1 MEQCCQFL
9 ELKDYPIVV
18 NEELKEQWKN
28 KQVFDSYALPLLKL
42 ANPSAHPLT
51 LSTLL
56 RAKWFEVM
64 NTETTGSSSYGD
76 NGNGEKNNEKS
87 DHYQQN
93 NNILTGQIEEKP
105 STAVK
110 RISLNINY

>member
-64 NTETTGSSSYGD
+64 NTETAGSGFS
-76 NGNGEKNNEKS
+76 GENKEERDDYQKNNS
-87 DHYQQN
+87 AD
-93 NNILTGQIEEKP
+93 QIEGKP
-105 STAVK
+105 STAMK

>member
-64 NTETTGSSSYGD
+64 NTETTGSSSYED
-76 NGNGEKNNEKS
+76 NGNGEKNKEKS

-93 NNILTGQIEEKP
+93 NKILTGQIEEKP

>member
-64 NTETTGSSSYGD
+64 NTETAGSSSYGD

-87 DHYQQN
+87 DNYQQN
-93 NNILTGQIEEKP
+93 NSTLSDQIEGKP
-105 STAVK
+105 STAMK

>member
-64 NTETTGSSSYGD
+64 NTETADSCSSGD
-76 NGNGEKNNEKS
+76 NGEKNNEKS
-87 DHYQQN
+87 YQQN
-93 NNILTGQIEEKP
+93 SNTFTSPIKETP

>member
-1 MEQCCQFL
+1 M
-9 ELKDYPIVV
+9 V

-28 KQVFDSYALPLLKL
+28 KQVFDSYALPLLQL

-51 LSTLL
+51 LATLL

-64 NTETTGSSSYGD
+64 NTETAGAGSGSLGN
-76 NGNGEKNNEKS
+76 NGSGENNEKN
-87 DHYQQN
+87 DKYQQN
-93 NNILTGQIEEKP
+93 NNTKGQIEEKP
-105 STAVK
+105 SPSAAVK

>member
-64 NTETTGSSSYGD
+64 NTETTGSGFS
-76 NGNGEKNNEKS
+76 GENNEKS
-87 DHYQQN
+87 DDNYQQN
-93 NNILTGQIEEKP
+93 NSTLSDQIEGKP

>member
-64 NTETTGSSSYGD
+64 NTETAGSGSYGD
-76 NGNGEKNNEKS
+76 NGNGEENNEKS
-87 DHYQQN
+87 YQQN
-93 NNILTGQIEEKP
+93 SNTFTSPIKETP

>member
-64 NTETTGSSSYGD
+64 NTETAGSVPS
-76 NGNGEKNNEKS
+76 GENNEKR
-87 DHYQQN
+87 DNYQQN
-93 NNILTGQIEEKP
+93 NCADQIEGKP
-105 STAVK
+105 STAMK

>member
-64 NTETTGSSSYGD
+64 NTETAGSGSSGD

-87 DHYQQN
+87 YQQN
-93 NNILTGQIEEKP
+93 SNTITSPIKETP

>member
-64 NTETTGSSSYGD
+64 NTETAGSGPSGENKEERD
-76 NGNGEKNNEKS
+76 N
-87 DHYQQN
+87 YQQN
-93 NNILTGQIEEKP
+93 NSADQIEGKP
-105 STAVK
+105 STAMK

>member
-64 NTETTGSSSYGD
+64 NTETAGSGSS
-76 NGNGEKNNEKS
+76 GENNEKS
-87 DHYQQN
+87 DDNYQQN
-93 NNILTGQIEEKP
+93 NSILSGQIEEKP

>member
-42 ANPSAHPLT
+42 ANPALT
-51 LSTLL
+51 
-56 RAKWFEVM
+56 
-64 NTETTGSSSYGD
+64 
-76 NGNGEKNNEKS
+76 
-87 DHYQQN
+87 
-93 NNILTGQIEEKP
+93 P
-105 STAVK
+105 
-110 RISLNINY
+110 

>member
-64 NTETTGSSSYGD
+64 NTETAGSGSSGEN
-76 NGNGEKNNEKS
+76 NGKS
-87 DHYQQN
+87 DNDQQN
-93 NNILTGQIEEKP
+93 NSTLSDQIEGKP